1 MTNDP
6 GDICK
11 LAWRGVLDDPKVD
24 PSFFT
29 RFDDKCLKNMSD
41 AGSLVPSKQCA
52 YEHSG
57 DEFVL
62 DKKKQK
68 IEMLEAKIISCLVR
82 LATDEKWLVTEP
94 AEEPKIIDIP
104 TEVTSNSNIPNTDV
118 IESKPDMLTGWM
130 GAVSGFFGTVPTQVG
145 MSANG
150 NDPLHLYT
158 APMYFGATI
167 GVLLPE
173 ITLKGTLM
181 GRIQL
186 DAVFES
192 IGFRPKQDQDYS
204 GGFHVWDLG
213 PRLSLQ
219 GIYPPSKDIRVFFG
233 PYLGYLMGGLSTD
246 SYIEVVKGKG
256 YDTDGKFSFITNLLY
271 GLLVGAEQTLTDS
284 QRAAGFCR
292 LSAGVRQFFWQMKP
306 DSPKFP
312 ATLEI
317 NKASFSGMLEIGVE
331 FK

>member
-1 MTNDP
+1 MANDP
-6 GDICK
+6 SDICK
-11 LAWRGVLDDPKVD
+11 LAWRGVLNDPKVD

-29 RFDDKCLKNMSD
+29 KFDDKCLKHVID
-41 AGSLVPSKQCA
+41 AGGLTPSMQCV
-52 YEHSG
+52 YECSG

-62 DKKKQK
+62 DKRKQK
-68 IEMLEAKIISCLVR
+68 IEMLEANVISCLVR
-82 LATDEKWLVTEP
+82 LATDENWL
-94 AEEPKIIDIP
+94 A
-104 TEVTSNSNIPNTDV
+104 NA
-118 IESKPDMLTGWM
+118 IESKPVMLSGWM

-158 APMYFGATI
+158 APMYFGAAI

-192 IGFRPKQDQDYS
+192 IGFRPIQDQDNS
-204 GGFHVWDLG
+204 RGFHVWDLG

-219 GIYPPSKDIRVFFG
+219 GIYPTSKDNRVFFG

-271 GLLVGAEQTLTDS
+271 GLFVGAEQTLTDS

-292 LSAGVRQFFWQMKP
+292 LSAGVRQFFWKMKP
-306 DSPKFP
+306 ESPKFP

-317 NKASFSGMLEIGVE
+317 NKASFSGMLEIGLE